1 MYFLGF
7 ELAEWGALI
16 GVLSTLIAL
25 FAKGFRVVRAQIT
38 APLIEALND
47 LRQELEYFK
56 QMIQQEQQQ
65 QHQDTTYIKD
75 KIAEHDR
82 LFQRRK
88 EVIA

>member
-16 GVLSTLIAL
+16 GVLSTLVSL
-25 FAKGFRVVRAQIT
+25 FTKGFRIVRTQIT
-38 APLIEALND
+38 APLIAALNE
-47 LRQELEYFK
+47 LRQELERFK
-56 QMIQQEQQQ
+56 QTIQQEQQQ
-65 QHQDTTYIKD
+65 HHQDTTYIKD